1 MTERYESENNRDE
14 AELETERYGSFSDG
28 ADGVVVYD
36 RQNDAA
42 WVKSDAAVEIGEMA

>member
-1 MTERYESENNRDE
+1 MTEKYDSENDRDE
-14 AELETERYGSFSDG
+14 AERYGAFSDG

-42 WVKSDAAVEIGEMA
+42 WVKSDAAVEIGGMA